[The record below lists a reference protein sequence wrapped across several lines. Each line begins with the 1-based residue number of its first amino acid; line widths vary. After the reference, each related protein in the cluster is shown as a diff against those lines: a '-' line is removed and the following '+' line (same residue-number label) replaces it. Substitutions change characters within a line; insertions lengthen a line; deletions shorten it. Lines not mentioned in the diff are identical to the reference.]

1 MAVHPSRSDPSASEL
16 QHDGLC
22 SNASTLLRALL
33 QGQRQTTA
41 YVCSLKGTYSDHLNA
56 LCLRLCWHFARI
68 SLSRGGEAVEDV
80 MGRGEDEELPR
91 YAPGAFEVELG
102 ESAASF
108 QPVAMGMAEGLVPS
122 RTATLHPIT
131 SMLQVVRAVHSL
143 ACNVTITEPTVI
155 VTRYEY
161 ANLFHTMTD
170 WYSVYTAAKAL
181 ELGHPPRILFID
193 GHSQSTL
200 DGGWSALFQAPMYV
214 KHVEGPI
221 CLDHA
226 IFAPLGYDIG
236 VTHAFVQG
244 DRACTGSSHPSLD
257 SQGTTAK
264 VREYGEFVVK
274 SFGLGMQPG
283 TKWCNEE
290 EDQGGPDARTA
301 VRVLWIRR
309 EVYLA
314 HPRQTGNLEVRLENE
329 AELVKALQRWALQVS
344 GRRDHRDLE
353 EEEKLTRHQQTKPVA
368 GPRRRVY
375 IINGLFAHMSMHEQ
389 LDAVTAADVIV
400 SAHGAGLTHLLHA
413 RPRTI
418 VLELIA
424 PSYQR
429 NHYEL
434 LSLWRKLNYRG
445 LLLTS
450 AKPAIDSVLKEVKD
464 SVMSFWNVTTL

>member
-1 MAVHPSRSDPSASEL
+1 MAVHPS
-16 QHDGLC
+16 
-22 SNASTLLRALL
+22 
-33 QGQRQTTA
+33 
-41 YVCSLKGTYSDHLNA
+41 
-56 LCLRLCWHFARI
+56 RI

-80 MGRGEDEELPR
+80 MGRGEEEELPR

-102 ESAASF
+102 EAAVSF
-108 QPVAMGMAEGLVPS
+108 QPVATGTAEGLVPS

-131 SMLQVVRAVHSL
+131 SMLQVVQAVHSRD
-143 ACNVTITEPTVI
+143 CNVVRARKPESFVATLALHPTALVMRLQTIAEPTII

-193 GHSQSTL
+193 GHSQATL
-200 DGGWSALFQAPMYV
+200 DGGWSALFQAPVYV

-283 TKWCNEE
+283 TKWCDEE
-290 EDQGGPDARTA
+290 EDQGGPDERTD

-329 AELVKALQRWALQVS
+329 AELVEALQRWSLQVS
-344 GRRDHRDLE
+344 GRQDHRDLE

-434 LSLWRKLNYRG
+434 LSLWRKLTYRG

>member
-1 MAVHPSRSDPSASEL
+1 MAVHPSRSEPSASEL
-16 QHDGLC
+16 RHDAWC
-22 SNASTLLRALL
+22 SNAGR
-33 QGQRQTTA
+33 QR
-41 YVCSLKGTYSDHLNA
+41 GTQNEQLNA
-56 LCLRLCWHFARI
+56 LCLRLCWHVSRI
-68 SLSRGGEAVEDV
+68 SLSQGGEAVEDV
-80 MGRGEDEELPR
+80 MGRREDEELPR

-102 ESAASF
+102 EAAASF
-108 QPVAMGMAEGLVPS
+108 QPVATGTAEGLVPS
-122 RTATLHPIT
+122 RTAMLHPIT

-143 ACNVTITEPTVI
+143 ACNVTIAEPTVI

-181 ELGHPPRILFID
+181 ELGQPPRILFID
-193 GHSQSTL
+193 GHSQQSTL

-283 TKWCNEE
+283 TKWCDEE
-290 EDQGGPDARTA
+290 EDQGGPDARTE

-329 AELVKALQRWALQVS
+329 AELVEALQRWALQVS
-344 GRRDHRDLE
+344 GRQDHRDLE
-353 EEEKLTRHQQTKPVA
+353 EEEKMTRHQQTKAVA

-413 RPRTI
+413 RPRTV

-464 SVMSFWNVTTL
+464 SVMSFWNVTSF